1 MQVRRTDRSEA
12 MGTASI
18 WRLLFRFSGP
28 AIVAMVVAGSYNIVD
43 AIFVGRLGAEALAAL
58 TVAFPL
64 MMVFMAIGGATG
76 MGAASLISR
85 RLGAGDHEGADR
97 GAGVTITL
105 VISLGILMPVICL
118 PILEPLLRLFG
129 ATESVLP
136 LAKSYM
142 FILASFAVLNFFP
155 MVINTIVRAEG
166 NPILAS
172 VTMIISAVTNI
183 ILDPILIFG
192 LGPIPAMGIT
202 GAAIATVIGRGVGA
216 LILLVYL
223 ASPKTSYRFRLS
235 YFLPDLKILVEIY
248 RVGMASIVRST
259 AGSVMMVLANRITAS
274 FGVTPLAIRGV
285 LFRAAS
291 FAFMP
296 CMGLGQ
302 GVLPLIGYNFG
313 ANQKDRVGEVTIK
326 ASLASFV
333 WGALCW
339 IIVMIFSTQ
348 VMSLFNTEPEF
359 LREGAPALRI
369 FAIAFFTIG
378 IQMVLSF
385 FFQGIGRGLPSLVL
399 ASARQIIFLLPGLLI
414 FPRLFGLTGV
424 WVAFP
429 TADVLSLTL
438 TLIWTGIEFRRQG
451 IRFHLRYN

>member
-1 MQVRRTDRSEA
+1 
-12 MGTASI
+12 
-18 WRLLFRFSGP
+18 
-28 AIVAMVVAGSYNIVD
+28 MVVASSYNLVD

-64 MMVFMAIGGATG
+64 MMVFMAIGGATS

-85 RLGAGDHEGADR
+85 RLGAGDRAGADR

-105 VISLGILMPVICL
+105 VILLGALMPAICL
-118 PILEPLLRLFG
+118 PNLEALLRLFG

-136 LAKSYM
+136 FAKSYM
-142 FILASFAVLNFFP
+142 FILASFAVIEFFP
-155 MVINTIVRAEG
+155 MVINIIVRAEG
-166 NPILAS
+166 NPIFAS

-192 LGPIPAMGIT
+192 LGPIPAMGIA

-216 LILLVYL
+216 LIMLIYL
-223 ASPKTSYRFRLS
+223 ASPKTSYRFRPS
-235 YFLPDLKILVEIY
+235 YFLPNLKILAEIY
-248 RVGMASIVRST
+248 RVGMASMVQST

-274 FGVTPLAIRGV
+274 FGVIPLAIRGV

-313 ANQKDRVGEVTIK
+313 ANRKDRIGEVTIK
-326 ASLASFV
+326 ASLASFL
-333 WGALCW
+333 WGMLCW

-359 LREGAPALRI
+359 LLEGSSALRI
-369 FAIAFFTIG
+369 FSIAFFSIG

-385 FFQGIGRGLPSLVL
+385 FFQGIGRGFPSLVL

-424 WVAFP
+424 WMSFP
-429 TADVLSLTL
+429 IADVLSLIL

-451 IRFHLRYN
+451 IRFRLRYH